1 MLFHQLKWL
10 KDAFWKH
17 IKQPLS
23 LSPPPHP
30 VVREKS
36 EDLAKRWASPINHF
50 IFSAK
55 WIYSKMRYAASA
67 RLLAVTQ
74 SSARAWMRSART
86 RTLVQPWQGTP
97 EPHWQD
103 AMHAEPA
110 AGTGC
115 FWQQSGI
122 TSSSSGS
129 GPMYLAVTT
138 LSSSKTH
145 SITEAPPSLLES
157 TLRIEDTLFDWGR
170 QGRSDLPPKRL
181 SGCDRAVKAAQLE
194 SLSWLVAWLSC
205 FAALQGNLA

>member
-1 MLFHQLKWL
+1 M
-10 KDAFWKH
+10 
-17 IKQPLS
+17 S

-36 EDLAKRWASPINHF
+36 EDLAKRWVSPINHF

-74 SSARAWMRSART
+74 SSAGAWMCSART
-86 RTLVQPWQGTP
+86 RALVQPWQGTS
-97 EPHWQD
+97 EHLWGD
-103 AMHAEPA
+103 AMQAEGA

-122 TSSSSGS
+122 TSSSSRT
-129 GPMYLAVTT
+129 GPMYLAMTT

-145 SITEAPPSLLES
+145 STTEAPPSLLES
-157 TLRIEDTLFDWGR
+157 TLRIEDTLFDRGR
-170 QGRSDLPPKRL
+170 QGRSDLPPK
-181 SGCDRAVKAAQLE
+181 GWVAVIEQ
-194 SLSWLVAWLSC
+194 
-205 FAALQGNLA
+205 